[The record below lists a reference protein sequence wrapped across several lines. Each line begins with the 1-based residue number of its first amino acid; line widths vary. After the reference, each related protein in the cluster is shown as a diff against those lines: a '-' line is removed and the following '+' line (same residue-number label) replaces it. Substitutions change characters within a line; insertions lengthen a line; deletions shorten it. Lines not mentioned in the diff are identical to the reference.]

1 MVFFLKFQNVHVSCS
16 GVWVWQKGICFFSWH
31 PWYMGQGYCHHI
43 AAIKYQRSVMTDS
56 GGSQSPVRM
65 YLESIVRRNVFH
77 CKAGMSAVIHP
88 EGTGGKTTCR
98 VCCEPNNLLCS
109 RLSSLESA
117 AEQEVDGSSRSHL
130 SSTQSSRYKLV
141 LFNEGLVASMKLL
154 QSVSLQGGSCRHQI
168 TIRAS
173 TNHGIHFTN
182 RSELEWTKRDD
193 LPFQPCCSAVGFACW
208 LCEVKWSLDFGLL
221 TF

>member
-1 MVFFLKFQNVHVSCS
+1 
-16 GVWVWQKGICFFSWH
+16 
-31 PWYMGQGYCHHI
+31 
-43 AAIKYQRSVMTDS
+43 
-56 GGSQSPVRM
+56 
-65 YLESIVRRNVFH
+65 
-77 CKAGMSAVIHP
+77 MSAVIHP

-154 QSVSLQGGSCRHQI
+154 QSVSLQGVPVDIESLSELALI
-168 TIRAS
+168 MEFILLY
-173 TNHGIHFTN
+173 
-182 RSELEWTKRDD
+182 RSELE
-193 LPFQPCCSAVGFACW
+193 
-208 LCEVKWSLDFGLL
+208 
-221 TF
+221 